1 MKILKQTILLA
12 FLLITAI
19 SCSNNEPA
27 VVADKNVDT
36 PAVAVTTD
44 TPPEEPAKVAMD
56 LTTAQGFWDTYKKA
70 IAAEDETALQQ
81 LYSEEQ
87 SVTTFKNNPSVKAAI
102 LSSIYTELTA
112 ADETYKEGALAF
124 NMETEIEGEEE
135 LVMGINIYI
144 MKNDK
149 GNYQVVH
156 INYYG

>member
-1 MKILKQTILLA
+1 MKTLKQTILFASLM
-12 FLLITAI
+12 ITAV

-36 PAVAVTTD
+36 PTATTD
-44 TPPEEPAKVAMD
+44 TPPEQPAKVAMD

-70 IAAEDETALQQ
+70 IAAADETTLQQ

-112 ADETYKEGALAF
+112 ADDTYKEGALAF
-124 NMETEIEGEEE
+124 NMEEEIEGEEE